1 MSRLDHLLALGALR
15 DPSRPFLRGTEEWSY
30 AQADQEVSER
40 AARFRRLNSGLP
52 VCVRAINSA
61 GWVLSL
67 LALLRA
73 NIPAI
78 LIPNELTEKEAKAL
92 IQVSGSQFKVD
103 GDKWEAT
110 GIKPVGVPEWLNQ
123 DVAVGFATSGSTGE
137 PRIALR
143 SHPSLVDEGLR
154 YQSLWEAKP
163 DDVFLAS
170 APLYH
175 AYSFGAALVAS
186 LTAGATLVPLVFKSP
201 QMLSRQIQEFG
212 ATIVPLVP
220 AIARMLALVDQGKP
234 VQSKLRIV
242 MAGAG
247 QTADHISTLFSLRW
261 GVGISRNYGSSET
274 GAILATLHTTAG
286 DITGDPM
293 PGISCEL
300 VENIG
305 QPGSQLW
312 VRLKH
317 PPAGYLGTGG
327 YEPPQISP
335 EGWWAMGD
343 VFERDASG
351 GLRLIGRKGS
361 AIRRGGHSIQPRE
374 IEACLLSSPVVA
386 EAYVRGALDRNGEEC
401 VEAHVALKEPG
412 SATAE
417 DLDAFLTTKLALYKI
432 PNKWHL
438 YDELPKTWTSKISP
452 LRLATNEPSPNP
464 SLFQAVQ
471 GFRLSHT
478 ILAAEQLGVFREL
491 NGGPQP
497 LSNIAGKLSCDVHA
511 LGFLLDYL
519 KSCGVVT
526 GSAGEYRLARRADV
540 AWSSI
545 CALEDHLRTTW
556 LSTEQI
562 VAVVRNGVSS
572 RPFHQQKKDSLF
584 PNLYIEAFCG
594 QWQDY
599 AALLL
604 QRELRLPVQGVGL
617 EVGRAAGRIALHLR
631 KSLQMDC
638 WFCALAPEPNLG
650 WRQLPEPERLHT
662 FCWADLP
669 LPPDSLDLIV
679 LTNVIHWLEP
689 EETQPIL
696 RRMREALR
704 STGTLAVI
712 DIFADTSPESSQF
725 LLDWLTHGGVHWTRL
740 RDLKHALSEAG
751 FDQVD
756 SARIRETAVQL
767 ISCRGQAISC
777 QTQNL
782 SLMENMK

>member
-15 DPSRPFLRGTEEWSY
+15 NPSRPFLRGAEAWTY
-30 AQADQEVSER
+30 AQADQKVSEL
-40 AARFRRLNSGLP
+40 AIRFHGLSLGLP
-52 VCVRAINSA
+52 VCVRATNSA
-61 GWVLSL
+61 GWVLNL

-78 LIPNELTEKEAKAL
+78 LIPNDLTESEARAL
-92 IQVSGSQFKVD
+92 IQVSGTQFKVD
-103 GDKWEAT
+103 GDKWEVT
-110 GIKPVGVPEWLNQ
+110 GTKPAGVPEWLNQ

-143 SHPSLVDEGLR
+143 SHASLVDEGLR

-163 DDVFLAS
+163 DDVFLAP

-175 AYSFGAALVAS
+175 AYSFGAALAAS
-186 LTAGATLVPLVFKSP
+186 LTAGATLIPLVFKSA

-247 QTADHISTLFSLRW
+247 RTTDDISTLFSLRW

-274 GAILATLHTTAG
+274 GAILATLQTAAG
-286 DITGDPM
+286 NVTGDPM

-327 YEPPQISP
+327 YDPPPISP
-335 EGWWAMGD
+335 GGWWAMGD
-343 VFERDASG
+343 VFERDANG
-351 GLRLIGRKGS
+351 GLHLIGRKGS
-361 AIRRGGHSIQPRE
+361 AIRRGGHSIQPSE
-374 IEACLLSSPVVA
+374 IEACLLSSQLVA
-386 EAYVRGALDRNGEEC
+386 EAYVRGTLDHNGEEC

-417 DLDAFLTTKLALYKI
+417 NLAAFLKTKLALYKI

-452 LRLATNEPSPNP
+452 QRLAANEPSRN
-464 SLFQAVQ
+464 STLFHAVQ
-471 GFRLSHT
+471 GFRLSHA
-478 ILAAEQLGVFREL
+478 ILAAEQLGIFREL
-491 NGGPQP
+491 NGGPLP
-497 LSNIAGKLSCDVHA
+497 LSNIAGKLACDVHA

-519 KSCGVVT
+519 KSCGVVN
-526 GSAGEYRLARRADV
+526 GPAGEYGLARRPDV
-540 AWSSI
+540 VWSSI
-545 CALEDHLRTTW
+545 CSLEDHLRTTW
-556 LSTEQI
+556 LATDQI
-562 VAVVRNGVSS
+562 VAVVRNGVSN
-572 RPFHQQKKDSLF
+572 RPFDQQKESSLF
-584 PNLYIEAFCG
+584 PDLYIEAFCG
-594 QWQDY
+594 PWQEY

-604 QRELRLPVQGVGL
+604 QRELRLPVQGTGL
-617 EVGRAAGRIALHLR
+617 EVGRAAGRIALHFR
-631 KSLQMDC
+631 KFLQMDC
-638 WFCALAPEPNLG
+638 RFCALAPEPNLG
-650 WRQLPEPERLHT
+650 WRQLAGPERLHT
-662 FCWADLP
+662 YGWADLP

-689 EETQPIL
+689 QETQLAL

-704 STGTLAVI
+704 STGVLVVI
-712 DIFADTSPESSQF
+712 DIFVDTSPESSQF

-751 FDQVD
+751 FDELG
-756 SARIRETAVQL
+756 SSRIPETPVQL
-767 ISCRGQAISC
+767 ISYRGQAVSC
-777 QTQNL
+777 QTHNL
-782 SLMENMK
+782 SLTENMK